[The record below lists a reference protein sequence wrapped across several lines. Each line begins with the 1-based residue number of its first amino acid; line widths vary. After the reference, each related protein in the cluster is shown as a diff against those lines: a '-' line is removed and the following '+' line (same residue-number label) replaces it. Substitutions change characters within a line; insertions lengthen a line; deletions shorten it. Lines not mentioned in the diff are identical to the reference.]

1 MNAFKNSAIIG
12 VVLAAA
18 MTASAATLTGEDV
31 IKMRRAGVSDDVIIQ
46 TIESSGSVFYLS
58 AQDVEALKREGVSER
73 VIGVMQ
79 QKRAE
84 PAKPK
89 LEGATTYEKAAPASA
104 PPKQETVVRAEQ
116 VVRAYPVYPA
126 TTSVYYYAPPPVT
139 YYYGPAYYYDPWY
152 PPVSFSFG
160 FYRGHHHR
168 HHRHCW

>member
-1 MNAFKNSAIIG
+1 MNTFQNLTIIC
-12 VVLAAA
+12 VALAAA
-18 MTASAATLTGEDV
+18 MTASAATITGEDV
-31 IKMRRAGVSDDVIIQ
+31 IKMRRASVSDDVIIQ

-79 QKRAE
+79 QKRGE

-89 LEGATTYEKAAPASA
+89 AEGATAYEKAPATPAPAS
-104 PPKQETVVRAEQ
+104 QEPVVRAEQ
-116 VVRAYPVYPA
+116 VVRAYPAYPA
-126 TTSVYYYAPPPVT
+126 PAPAYYYAPPPVT
-139 YYYGPAYYYDPWY
+139 YYYGPAYHYDPWY

-160 FYRGHHHR
+160 FYRGYHH